1 MKTIKKSSISTAALI
16 HLFAAA
22 HALIAAMSRLVNYV
36 DDVPLT
42 VLTIALIV
50 IIAIR
55 HHLQTEMI
63 AVLTL
68 IGTFVG
74 YLLGSY
80 GASLVGLLIPNPI
93 LASALT
99 TALYTELLGWGVYAS
114 ARQRGERSIGRF
126 AWSPSMA
133 QLILIV
139 SIILLF
145 RISYTLIFNS
155 DYFLH
160 TSVYSEMHRLLKNTF
175 ALLTML
181 CGNLFFAS
189 FRPRLIERRELRMI
203 ITVLLMLLF
212 SLVITWIV
220 YFNFPNGNTATFI
233 MLPFLRLYA
242 VILMCDIVVYA
253 LMMLIVYVLTS
264 KAELY
269 SERGKK
275 HLAQFQYNKLKMQIN
290 PHFLFN
296 SLNILDYL
304 VQEQETERAAA
315 FIRKLAESYRYMLK
329 TEDEQLVPLSEEVE
343 FAHKYIDLLQERFTS
358 GFSVQ
363 FHLSEEALDRYVI
376 PCALQLLIENA
387 TKHNIVSPDRP
398 LVITIHNEADQL
410 IVENN
415 IQPRISRQAST
426 GKGLN
431 NIRQQYLD
439 LSDRTISVEQTDS
452 RFTVQIPLL

>member
-1 MKTIKKSSISTAALI
+1 MTFFHSGLSNRGII

-22 HALIAAMSRLVNYV
+22 HALIACLSRLVNYV

-42 VLTIALIV
+42 ILTIALIL

-55 HHLQTEMI
+55 HHLQVEMI

-68 IGTFVG
+68 IGTFAG

-80 GASLVGLLIPNPI
+80 GATLINLIVPDPI
-93 LASALT
+93 LASALC
-99 TALYTELLGWGVYAS
+99 TALYTELLGWGVYAF
-114 ARQRGERSIGRF
+114 ARLKGDTTGGRL

-133 QLILIV
+133 QIALMV
-139 SIILLF
+139 SVILLF
-145 RISYTLIFNS
+145 RISYTLIFSS

-160 TSVYSEMHRLLKNTF
+160 TSVYGETYRLLKNTF

-181 CGNLFFAS
+181 CGNLFLAN
-189 FRPRLIERRELRMI
+189 FRPRITERRDLR
-203 ITVLLMLLF
+203 TVLTALHVLTF
-212 SLVITWIV
+212 SAVITLLV
-220 YFNFPNGNTATFI
+220 YYNFPNGNTAVFA

-253 LMMLIVYVLTS
+253 LMKLITYVVAS
-264 KAELY
+264 KAEL
-269 SERGKK
+269 STERGKK

-304 VQEQETERAAA
+304 VQEQETERASA

-329 TEDEQLVPLSEEVE
+329 TEDEPLVLLREEVE
-343 FAHKYIDLLQERFTS
+343 FAHKYIDLLQERFTD

-363 FHLSEEALDRYVI
+363 FALSGEALRRHVI
-376 PCALQLLIENA
+376 PCCLQLLIENA
-387 TKHNIVSPDRP
+387 TKHNIVSLEQP
-398 LVITIHNEADQL
+398 LSITIRTEGDTL
-410 IVENN
+410 LVSNN

-439 LSDRTISVEQTDS
+439 LSDRTIRVEQTDTH
-452 RFTVQIPLL
+452 FTVQLPLL